1 MLLWLILNGVLRQ
14 TDNFQVVLFN
24 AVTYFIYAD
33 SRKKYKRMNT
43 LHAYN
48 LLNESFFLLHKFT
61 QMLVWFQKGVI
72 QQLCYEVKYGA
83 TLLKNSSF
91 IHQLK
96 LFATKVKIGSTFPS

>member
-61 QMLVWFQKGVI
+61 QMLVWFQKRCDSAIMLRGEIWCNVAKKFI
-72 QQLCYEVKYGA
+72 LY
-83 TLLKNSSF
+83 SSTQT
-91 IHQLK
+91 ICNE
-96 LFATKVKIGSTFPS
+96 S